1 MSLIYNSIKQAVK
14 KSILFIFILNL
25 ASSIA
30 FSQNAPITQAGSA
43 ITTGNTVTIPIT
55 ISSSPAANIASC
67 NLRILYD
74 ASVASAVQVT
84 KGPGVPGNYNY
95 NVSTAGVIT
104 IGWYHS
110 NNFSVSAST
119 VFFTITFNKV
129 TSGTANLTFF
139 DNGNTCKYSDINSV
153 VLNDVPASTYYL
165 PGSVTFQGDAPKT
178 AFPAEIIA
186 CPGESIAVPVTVTD
200 FNTIGAVSLTMTYV
214 PSVLSYVSATSNPAF
229 DLEINLTSPGVI
241 VIGGI
246 AASTGVSL
254 PNGSTLLTLYFTYN
268 GGTTGL
274 SWYDNG
280 TSCEYAND
288 IGYALPD
295 IPQSEYYGDGLVI
308 PCNYQV
314 NLKLFLEGL
323 YNPALSEMN
332 KAKDFVGGNI
342 VDKYAGKVADKI
354 DVELHSEGNYGN
366 IVYTASNI
374 DLNQNGVAIVNIPP
388 EYSGNYYLTIRHR
401 NHIASVS
408 ALAVTIGPATTAYD
422 FTTSAD
428 QAYGSN
434 QKQLASGVFGFFAG
448 DVNQDGLINI
458 NDAGPL
464 NTGIRNSSTG
474 YLAIDVNGDGLI
486 NINDSGPVNT
496 NIRSVVQSIT
506 P

>member
-67 NLRILYD
+67 NLRILYN

-178 AFPAEIIA
+178 ILPDITA
-186 CPGESIAVPVTVTD
+186 CPGEVIGIPVVVHD
-200 FNTIGAVSLTMTYV
+200 FNTIGAVSLT
-214 PSVLSYVSATSNPAF
+214 L
-229 DLEINLTSPGVI
+229 
-241 VIGGI
+241 
-246 AASTGVSL
+246 
-254 PNGSTLLTLYFTYN
+254 
-268 GGTTGL
+268 
-274 SWYDNG
+274 
-280 TSCEYAND
+280 
-288 IGYALPD
+288 
-295 IPQSEYYGDGLVI
+295 
-308 PCNYQV
+308 
-314 NLKLFLEGL
+314 L
-323 YNPALSEMN
+323 YNTEHLVYQNAVPHPSFPLTE
-332 KAKDFVGGNI
+332 I
-342 VDKYAGKVADKI
+342 VRAHV
-354 DVELHSEGNYGN
+354 
-366 IVYTASNI
+366 
-374 DLNQNGVAIVNIPP
+374 
-388 EYSGNYYLTIRHR
+388 
-401 NHIASVS
+401 
-408 ALAVTIGPATTAYD
+408 
-422 FTTSAD
+422 
-428 QAYGSN
+428 
-434 QKQLASGVFGFFAG
+434 
-448 DVNQDGLINI
+448 
-458 NDAGPL
+458 
-464 NTGIRNSSTG
+464 
-474 YLAIDVNGDGLI
+474 
-486 NINDSGPVNT
+486 
-496 NIRSVVQSIT
+496 
-506 P
+506 